1 MGFPTAFLDELR
13 NRLPLSD
20 LVGRRVRLVKRGR
33 EHSGLCP
40 FHNEKSPSFTVSD
53 DKGFYHCF
61 GCGAHGD
68 VIKFAMETEGLSFPE
83 AVERLAG
90 EAGLEVPRESPEA
103 RQRAERAATL
113 YDVLEAAARWYEEQL
128 AAAKGEEARGY
139 LKGRGLDQACRKRFR
154 LGFAP
159 DERGLLRKALHAKG
173 IDDEKLIAA
182 GLMKK
187 GEDGSLRDYFF
198 NRVMIPITDRRGR
211 IIAFGGRALGES
223 PAKYLNSPDTDLF
236 HKGRVLYNLAGARQ
250 AMSAKSG
257 SGEARL
263 VVVEGYMDVIAL
275 ADNGFPGA
283 VAPLGTA
290 VTEEQIQ
297 ELWKLSDEPILCLD
311 GDNAGLRAA
320 LRAAERAL
328 PLLRPGRALRFA
340 FLPKGEDPDSL
351 VRGAGAQALA
361 AILEGSESLFE
372 ALWRVRQADFDLSDP
387 NQKARFTSEF
397 RRTLETIKD
406 PDVKQ
411 AYTDALFERLRSRP
425 RTGGRGRGGWS
436 PSRREEPARRVLD
449 ITGRMASDIAAN
461 ARGYKSAVDA
471 NLRRRQEMLLLSV
484 AINHPGLLDEIAER
498 LASLAFASADLE
510 RLKSALLDAFAEEPG
525 LDREGLQCHLSDQ
538 GYSGL
543 LEALT
548 DRSLYVH
555 GRFAQPD
562 AAQAEARL
570 GWEDVFAHL
579 RRQQTAREIEQ
590 ARRDLAEDMT
600 DEKLARL
607 ALAEGDGRRK

>member
-1 MGFPTAFLDELR
+1 
-13 NRLPLSD
+13 
-20 LVGRRVRLVKRGR
+20 
-33 EHSGLCP
+33 
-40 FHNEKSPSFTVSD
+40 
-53 DKGFYHCF
+53 
-61 GCGAHGD
+61 
-68 VIKFAMETEGLSFPE
+68 
-83 AVERLAG
+83 
-90 EAGLEVPRESPEA
+90 
-103 RQRAERAATL
+103 
-113 YDVLEAAARWYEEQL
+113 
-128 AAAKGEEARGY
+128 
-139 LKGRGLDQACRKRFR
+139 
-154 LGFAP
+154 
-159 DERGLLRKALHAKG
+159 
-173 IDDEKLIAA
+173 
-182 GLMKK
+182 
-187 GEDGSLRDYFF
+187 
-198 NRVMIPITDRRGR
+198 MIPITDRRGR

-411 AYTDALFERLRSRP
+411 AYTDALFERLRNRP

-525 LDREGLQCHLSDQ
+525 LDREGLQCHLSDE

-607 ALAEGDGRRK
+607 ALAEGDGGRK